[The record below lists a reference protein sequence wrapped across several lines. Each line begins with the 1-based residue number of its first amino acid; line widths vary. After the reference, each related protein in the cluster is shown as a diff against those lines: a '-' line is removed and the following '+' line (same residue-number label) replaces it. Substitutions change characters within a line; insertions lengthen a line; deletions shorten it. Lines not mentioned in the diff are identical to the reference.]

1 MLCQI
6 LMSDPVFW
14 RWTLFVILIKL
25 RQKIII
31 KRSSPFFFSF
41 PVECFSWYWVGLSD
55 WKKKPKKKIIRS
67 LGISGPGT
75 PGRRQKSTFTYLDE
89 QNAQHTVKN
98 VLVFVPV
105 FLYVVTMLNFE
116 IKRIISSKKRLNYV
130 VTFFFFENAKNLD
143 RSDDSKRRKK
153 RGWPNVQFK
162 RIKPLLSNL
171 EFIISSMIS

>member
-6 LMSDPVFW
+6 LMSDPVFG

-25 RQKIII
+25 KTKNNNKKAI
-31 KRSSPFFFSF
+31 PVFFFVYRRMRF
-41 PVECFSWYWVGLSD
+41 LTLGRIE
-55 WKKKPKKKIIRS
+55 KKNLKKKITRS

-75 PGRRQKSTFTYLDE
+75 PRRRQKSTFTYLDE

-105 FLYVVTMLNFE
+105 FLYVVTMLNLE

-130 VTFFFFENAKNLD
+130 VTFFFFWKCQKFGSVG
-143 RSDDSKRRKK
+143 R
-153 RGWPNVQFK
+153 Q
-162 RIKPLLSNL
+162 
-171 EFIISSMIS
+171 

>member
-6 LMSDPVFW
+6 LMSDPVFG

-25 RQKIII
+25 KTKNNNKKAI
-31 KRSSPFFFSF
+31 PVFFFFRLPSNAF
-41 PVECFSWYWVGLSD
+41 PDIGSD
-55 WKKKPKKKIIRS
+55 WKKKPKKKITRS

-105 FLYVVTMLNFE
+105 FLYVVTMLNLE

-130 VTFFFFENAKNLD
+130 VTFFFLKMPKIWIGRTTVNGEKNGDGLMYNL
-143 RSDDSKRRKK
+143 
-153 RGWPNVQFK
+153 NV
-162 RIKPLLSNL
+162 
-171 EFIISSMIS
+171 

>member
-6 LMSDPVFW
+6 LMSDPVFG

-25 RQKIII
+25 KTKNNNKKVI
-31 KRSSPFFFSF
+31 PVFFFVYRRMRF
-41 PVECFSWYWVGLSD
+41 LTLGRIE
-55 WKKKPKKKIIRS
+55 KKKPKKKITRS

-105 FLYVVTMLNFE
+105 FLYVVTMLNLE

-130 VTFFFFENAKNLD
+130 VTLFFFENAKNLD

-153 RGWPNVQFK
+153 WGWPNVQFK

>member
-6 LMSDPVFW
+6 LMSDPVFG

-25 RQKIII
+25 KTKNNNKKVI
-31 KRSSPFFFSF
+31 PVFFFVYRRMRF
-41 PVECFSWYWVGLSD
+41 LTLGRIE
-55 WKKKPKKKIIRS
+55 KKKPKKKITRS

-105 FLYVVTMLNFE
+105 FLYVVTMLNLE

-130 VTFFFFENAKNLD
+130 VTFFFFWKCQKFGSVG
-143 RSDDSKRRKK
+143 R
-153 RGWPNVQFK
+153 Q
-162 RIKPLLSNL
+162 
-171 EFIISSMIS
+171 

>member
-25 RQKIII
+25 KTKDNNKKAI
-31 KRSSPFFFSF
+31 PVFFFVYRRMRLMTLGRS
-41 PVECFSWYWVGLSD
+41 VWL
-55 WKKKPKKKIIRS
+55 KKKTKKKITRS

-105 FLYVVTMLNFE
+105 FLYVVTMLNLE

-153 RGWPNVQFK
+153 WGWPNVQFK